1 MISYTVFF
9 ILNAVLLF
17 GLIKK
22 KKKIFAVIGVCT
34 EVALLC
40 LIILGLLGI
49 SLTPLAFLILIIAAA
64 LWCLL
69 EIFILFFKSAKI
81 TVTVAAVLAVLL
93 IVAIV
98 PFYPAFYVYF
108 VLNAALI
115 FASIKNKKKKPAVIG
130 TCIEI
135 ALLFL
140 IVFRVISIPSVYYT
154 VNIAAALWC
163 LTEMY
168 ILFFKSAKI
177 TVIVASVLCVLFIA
191 ATVFYYPAYLK
202 RTVDGTD
209 YMAVYSKWTG
219 VSETKVSYHHMYN
232 SLFMTSDASYT
243 ENYGILFCGW
253 EDVFNYEPYSV
264 SK

>member
-9 ILNAVLLF
+9 ILSAVLLF

-49 SLTPLAFLILIIAAA
+49 SLTPLAFLILNIAVA
-64 LWCLL
+64 LWCL
-69 EIFILFFKSAKI
+69 I
-81 TVTVAAVLAVLL
+81 
-93 IVAIV
+93 
-98 PFYPAFYVYF
+98 
-108 VLNAALI
+108 
-115 FASIKNKKKKPAVIG
+115 
-130 TCIEI
+130 
-135 ALLFL
+135 
-140 IVFRVISIPSVYYT
+140 
-154 VNIAAALWC
+154 
-163 LTEMY
+163 EMY

-177 TVIVASVLCVLFIA
+177 TVIVASALCVLFIA
-191 ATVFYYPAYLK
+191 ATVFYYPAFLK

-219 VSETKVSYHHMYN
+219 ISETKVSYHHMYN
-232 SLFMTSDASYT
+232 SLFMSSDASYT

-264 SK
+264 SNDDGVIDPEKLENLEDMLSKLNTNTTMQDVVSIFGKAPRMKPETNSDSWEYYCGDTTITLTGINNQDGTLFQAVVNDRNSSYELDLTDSHK